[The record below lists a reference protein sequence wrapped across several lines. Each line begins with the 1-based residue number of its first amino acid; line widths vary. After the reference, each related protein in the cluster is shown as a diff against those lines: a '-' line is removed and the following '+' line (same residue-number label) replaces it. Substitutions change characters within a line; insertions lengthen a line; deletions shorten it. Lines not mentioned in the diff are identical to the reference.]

1 VELHQAHQ
9 LHQAQQAHQV
19 HSPVLDLS
27 PQLRYQNLPVLAW
40 PDVEAE
46 IHETCRTLA
55 DHLDR
60 YRQQH
65 DITASVNEEETLLDT
80 VNDLIDQALERPVE
94 FGLNKVVADD
104 IADQPAF
111 RERVARGA
119 MVLASRLYP
128 LSRLLYLEEGIE
140 EIYVYRWDKWVVQG
154 GGSKAQ
160 LAAHGNPFGSD
171 EEWLNFFKEKVITL
185 PGSTGQKM
193 LSQGRPTAEV
203 NVGGLMRLAVLQ
215 APAISGPTNV
225 IATIRIQGAARVR
238 SLDDYV
244 NQGLMPRGVAEF
256 LLACVLGKANIIVSG
271 GTGSGKTTLL
281 RVLAGSIPWDEQLAV
296 LEDSAELHLENDRGD
311 GMPWHPYV
319 QSVSTVEAVLRGE
332 TGITMRDLVK
342 LALRLR
348 PDRILLGEARDAS
361 MADVCLAASTGHDG
375 SMVTLHADDAEE
387 AIRRAAEYVMMS
399 PDFIGSANAEN
410 MALRRVHQAF
420 EVTVHLRQVRGQR
433 RLTGV
438 VVMGDGVGDRRWVYG
453 TMPDGRMVREISLL
467 GDLPP
472 KLTHKLTPYL
482 TEVPPI

>member
-1 VELHQAHQ
+1 MEAR
-9 LHQAQQAHQV
+9 AQQ
-19 HSPVLDLS
+19 PFLDLA
-27 PQLRYQNLPVLAW
+27 PQLQYRGLPTQPW
-40 PDVEAE
+40 PDVEAD
-46 IHETCRTLA
+46 IYETCRTLA

-60 YRQQH
+60 YRQQR
-65 DITASVNEEETLLDT
+65 DITPSVAEEEGLLDT

-94 FGLNKVVADD
+94 FGLNKAVADD
-104 IADQPAF
+104 IADGPTF
-111 RERVARGA
+111 RERVARGT

-140 EIYVYRWDKWVVQG
+140 EIYVYRWDRWVLQG
-154 GGSKAQ
+154 SGNKAE
-160 LAAHGNPFGSD
+160 LAAQGNPFGSD

-203 NVGGLMRLAVLQ
+203 NIGGLMRLAVLQ
-215 APAISGPTNV
+215 PPAISGPTNLV
-225 IATIRIQGAARVR
+225 ATIRIQGAARVR

-244 NQGLMPRGVAEF
+244 NQAAMPRGVAEF
-256 LLACVLGKANIIVSG
+256 LLACVLGKANIMLSG

-332 TGITMRDLVK
+332 QGITMRDLVK

-420 EVTVHLRQVRGQR
+420 DVTVHLRQHRGAR
-433 RLTGV
+433 RLTGIV
-438 VVMGDGVGDRRWVYG
+438 AMGDGVGDRRWVYG
-453 TMPDGRMVREISLL
+453 TPPDGRLVREIALL

-472 KLTHKLTPYL
+472 RLAYKLSPFLS
-482 TEVPPI
+482 EVPPV

>member
-1 VELHQAHQ
+1 MMEA
-9 LHQAQQAHQV
+9 
-19 HSPVLDLS
+19 PVAMVFDLA
-27 PQLRYQNLPVLAW
+27 PQIGYQTLPVIPW
-40 PDVEAE
+40 PDVEAD
-46 IHETCRTLA
+46 IYETCRTLA
-55 DHLDR
+55 DHLER
-60 YRQQH
+60 YRQLH
-65 DITASVNEEETLLDT
+65 DVTPSVTEEEGLLET

-94 FGLNKVVADD
+94 FGLNKAVADD
-104 IADQPAF
+104 IADSQSF
-111 RERVARGA
+111 RDRVARGTQ
-119 MVLASRLYP
+119 VLASRLYP
-128 LSRLLYLEEGIE
+128 FSRLLYLEEGIE

-154 GGSKAQ
+154 SGSKVQ
-160 LAAHGNPFGSD
+160 LSQEGNPFTSD

-185 PGSTGQKM
+185 PGTTGQKM

-203 NVGGLMRLAVLQ
+203 NIGGLMRLALLQ

-225 IATIRIQGAARVR
+225 IATVRIQGAARVR

-256 LLACVLGKANIIVSG
+256 LLACVLTKANMMISG

-281 RVLAGSIPWDEQLAV
+281 RVLAGSVGWDEQLAV

-311 GMPWHPYV
+311 GLPWHPYV
-319 QSVSTVEAVLRGE
+319 QSVNTVEAVLKGE
-332 TGITMRDLVK
+332 QGITMRDLVK

-348 PDRILLGEARDAS
+348 PDRIILGEARDAS

-387 AIRRAAEYVMMS
+387 SIRRAAEYVMMS

-420 EVTVHLRQVRGQR
+420 DVTVHLRQHRGMR

-438 VVMGDGVGDRRWVYG
+438 VAMGDGVGDRRWVYG
-453 TMPDGRMVREISLL
+453 TAPDGRIVREIALL

-472 KLTHKLTPYL
+472 KLSYKLSHL
-482 TEVPPI
+482 LSEVPPV

>member
-1 VELHQAHQ
+1 MSAHAR
-9 LHQAQQAHQV
+9 HV
-19 HSPVLDLS
+19 FDLS
-27 PQLRYQNLPVLAW
+27 PQLQYQNLPVMPW
-40 PDVEAE
+40 PDVDADVY
-46 IHETCRTLA
+46 ETCRTLA

-60 YRQQH
+60 YRQLH
-65 DITASVNEEETLLDT
+65 DVTASVNEEESLLDT
-80 VNDLIDQALERPVE
+80 VNDLIDQAVERPVE
-94 FGLNKVVADD
+94 FGLNKASADD
-104 IADQPAF
+104 MADAPAF
-111 RERVARGA
+111 RERVARGT
-119 MVLASRLYP
+119 MVLGSRLFP

-154 GGSKAQ
+154 SGHKAQ
-160 LAAHGNPFGSD
+160 LAVAGNPFDSD

-203 NVGGLMRLAVLQ
+203 NIGGLMRLALLQ

-244 NQGLMPRGVAEF
+244 NQGAMPRGVAEF
-256 LLACVLGKANIIVSG
+256 LLACVLGKANIMLSG

-281 RVLAGSIPWDEQLAV
+281 RVLAASIPWDEQLAV

-319 QSVSTVEAVLRGE
+319 QSVNTVEAVLRGE
-332 TGITMRDLVK
+332 QGITMRDLVK

-387 AIRRAAEYVMMS
+387 AIRRATEYVMMS

-410 MALRRVHQAF
+410 MAMRRVHQAF
-420 EVTVHLRQVRGQR
+420 DVTMHLRQLRGAR
-433 RLTGV
+433 RLTGIV
-438 VVMGDGVGDRRWVYG
+438 AMGDGVGDRRWVYG
-453 TMPDGRMVREISLL
+453 TTPDGRLVREIGLL

-472 KLTHKLTPYL
+472 KLAHKLSPYL
-482 TEVPPI
+482 MEVPPV

>member
-1 VELHQAHQ
+1 MMEAP
-9 LHQAQQAHQV
+9 V
-19 HSPVLDLS
+19 HRGVLDLA
-27 PQLRYQNLPVLAW
+27 PQLAYQNLPVLPW
-40 PDVEAE
+40 PDVDSD
-46 IHETCRTLA
+46 IYETCRTLA

-60 YRQQH
+60 YRQLH
-65 DITASVNEEETLLDT
+65 DVSASVMEEEALLDT
-80 VNDLIDQALERPVE
+80 VNDLIDQAVERPVE
-94 FGLNKVVADD
+94 FNLNKAVADD
-104 IADQPAF
+104 IADGPGF
-111 RERVARGA
+111 RERVARGT

-154 GGSKAQ
+154 SGSKAQ
-160 LAAHGNPFGSD
+160 LSGQGNPFSSD
-171 EEWLNFFKEKVITL
+171 DEWLNFFKEKVITL

-203 NVGGLMRLAVLQ
+203 NIGGLMRLALLQ

-225 IATIRIQGAARVR
+225 VATIRIQGAARVR

-244 NQGLMPRGVAEF
+244 NQSAMPRGMAEF
-256 LLACVLGKANIIVSG
+256 LLACVLGKANIMLSG

-281 RVLAGSIPWDEQLAV
+281 RVLAASIPWDEQLAV

-311 GMPWHPYV
+311 GLPWHPYV
-319 QSVSTVEAVLRGE
+319 QSVNTVEAVLKGE
-332 TGITMRDLVK
+332 QGITMRDLVK

-420 EVTVHLRQVRGQR
+420 DVTVHLRQVRGAR
-433 RLTGV
+433 RLTGIV
-438 VVMGDGVGDRRWVYG
+438 AMGDGVGDRRWVYG
-453 TMPDGRMVREISLL
+453 TTPDGRLVREIALL

-472 KLTHKLTPYL
+472 KLAYKLSHYL
-482 TEVPPI
+482 SEVPPI

>member
-1 VELHQAHQ
+1 VEAH
-9 LHQAQQAHQV
+9 V
-19 HSPVLDLS
+19 HPPYLDLA
-27 PQLRYQNLPVLAW
+27 PQFQYHHLPTLPW
-40 PDVEAE
+40 PDVEGE
-46 IHETCRTLA
+46 IYETCRTLA
-55 DHLDR
+55 DHLER

-65 DITASVNEEETLLDT
+65 DITPSVAEEEGLLDT

-94 FGLNKVVADD
+94 FGLNKAVADD
-104 IADQPAF
+104 ITDDPAF
-111 RERVARGA
+111 RERVARGTT
-119 MVLASRLYP
+119 VLASRLYP

-154 GGSKAQ
+154 SGSKAQ
-160 LAAHGNPFGSD
+160 LAGQGNPFSTD

-203 NVGGLMRLAVLQ
+203 NIGGLMRLAVLQ
-215 APAISGPTNV
+215 APAISGPTNL

-244 NQGLMPRGVAEF
+244 NQLTMPRGIAEF
-256 LLACVLGKANIIVSG
+256 MLACVLGKANIMLSG

-311 GMPWHPYV
+311 GLPWHPYV
-319 QSVSTVEAVLRGE
+319 QSVSTVEAVLRGDH
-332 TGITMRDLVK
+332 GITMRDLVK

-420 EVTVHLRQVRGQR
+420 DVTVHLRQFRGAR
-433 RLTGV
+433 RLTGIV
-438 VVMGDGVGDRRWVYG
+438 AMGDAVGDRRWVYG
-453 TMPDGRMVREISLL
+453 TVPDGRLVREISLL

-472 KLTHKLTPYL
+472 RLAHKLSPFL
-482 TEVPPI
+482 REVPPI

>member
-1 VELHQAHQ
+1 METHANHRAVFDLAP
-9 LHQAQQAHQV
+9 QQG
-19 HSPVLDLS
+19 
-27 PQLRYQNLPVLAW
+27 YQNLPVLPW
-40 PDVEAE
+40 PDVDAD

-55 DHLDR
+55 DHLER
-60 YRQQH
+60 YRQLH
-65 DITASVNEEETLLDT
+65 DVTPSVTEEEGLLDT
-80 VNDLIDQALERPVE
+80 VNDLIEQAVERPVE
-94 FGLNKVVADD
+94 FGLNKAVADD
-104 IADQPAF
+104 MADGPGF
-111 RERVARGA
+111 RERVARGT

-154 GGSKAQ
+154 SGSKAQ
-160 LAAHGNPFGSD
+160 LAPAGNPFSSD

-203 NVGGLMRLAVLQ
+203 NIGGLMRLALLQ
-215 APAISGPTNV
+215 PPAISGPTNL

-238 SLDDYV
+238 SLEDYV
-244 NQGLMPRGVAEF
+244 NQGAMPRGMAEF
-256 LLACVLGKANIIVSG
+256 LLACVLGKANIMLSG

-281 RVLAGSIPWDEQLAV
+281 RVLAASIPWDEQLAV

-311 GMPWHPYV
+311 GLPWHPYV
-319 QSVSTVEAVLRGE
+319 QSVNTVEAVLRGE
-332 TGITMRDLVK
+332 QGITMRDLVK

-387 AIRRAAEYVMMS
+387 AIRRASEYVMMS

-410 MALRRVHQAF
+410 MAQRRVHQAF
-420 EVTVHLRQVRGQR
+420 DVTVHLRQIRGTR
-433 RLTGV
+433 RMTGIV
-438 VVMGDGVGDRRWVYG
+438 AMGDGVGDRRWVYG
-453 TMPDGRMVREISLL
+453 TTPDGRLVREIALL

-472 KLTHKLTPYL
+472 KLAYKLSPYL
-482 TEVPPI
+482 SEVPPL

>member
-1 VELHQAHQ
+1 MEAYVQRGTM
-9 LHQAQQAHQV
+9 
-19 HSPVLDLS
+19 DLA
-27 PQLRYQNLPVLAW
+27 PQLTYQNLSVIPW
-40 PDVEAE
+40 PDVDGDVY
-46 IHETCRTLA
+46 ETCRTLA

-60 YRQQH
+60 YRQLH
-65 DITASVNEEETLLDT
+65 DVTPSVMEEESLPDT
-80 VNDLIDQALERPVE
+80 VNDLIDQAVDRPVE
-94 FGLNKVVADD
+94 FGLNKAVADD
-104 IADQPAF
+104 IVESPAV
-111 RERVARGA
+111 RDRVARGTR
-119 MVLASRLYP
+119 VLASRLYP

-154 GGSKAQ
+154 SGSKAQ
-160 LAAHGNPFGSD
+160 LAGQGNPFTSD

-203 NVGGLMRLAVLQ
+203 NIGGLMRLALLQ

-244 NQGLMPRGVAEF
+244 NQGAMPRGLAEF
-256 LLACVLGKANIIVSG
+256 LLACVLGKANIMLSG

-281 RVLAGSIPWDEQLAV
+281 RVLAASIPWDEQLAV

-311 GMPWHPYV
+311 GLAWHPYV
-319 QSVSTVEAVLRGE
+319 QSVNTVEAVLRGE
-332 TGITMRDLVK
+332 PGITMRDLVK

-420 EVTVHLRQVRGQR
+420 DVTVHLRQFRGTR

-438 VVMGDGVGDRRWVYG
+438 VAMGDGVGDRRWVYG
-453 TMPDGRMVREISLL
+453 TTPDGRL
-467 GDLPP
+467 
-472 KLTHKLTPYL
+472 
-482 TEVPPI
+482 

>member
-1 VELHQAHQ
+1 MEAPIATLF
-9 LHQAQQAHQV
+9 
-19 HSPVLDLS
+19 DLA
-27 PQLRYQNLPVLAW
+27 PQLGYTTLPSLPW
-40 PDVEAE
+40 PDVDPD
-46 IHETCRTLA
+46 IQETCRTLA

-60 YRQQH
+60 YRQLH
-65 DITASVNEEETLLDT
+65 DVTPSVVEEEGLFET
-80 VNDLIDQALERPVE
+80 VADLIDQALEKPVE
-94 FGLNKVVADD
+94 FGLNKAIADD
-104 IADQPAF
+104 IADSAPF
-111 RERVARGA
+111 RERVIRGTV
-119 MVLASRLYP
+119 VLASRLYP
-128 LSRLLYLEEGIE
+128 LSRLLYLEDGIE

-154 GGSKAQ
+154 SGSKAQ
-160 LAAHGNPFGSD
+160 LSMEGNPFSSD
-171 EEWLNFFKEKVITL
+171 DDWLNFFKEKVITL

-203 NVGGLMRLAVLQ
+203 NIGGLMRLALLQ

-244 NQGLMPRGVAEF
+244 NQGVMSRGIAEF
-256 LLACVLGKANIIVSG
+256 LLACVLAKANIMVSG

-281 RVLAGSIPWDEQLAV
+281 RVLAGSIPWNEQLAV

-311 GMPWHPYV
+311 GLPWHPYV
-319 QSVSTVEAVLRGE
+319 QSVNTVEAVLKGE
-332 TGITMRDLVK
+332 QGITMRDLVK

-387 AIRRAAEYVMMS
+387 SIRRAAEYVMMS

-420 EVTVHLRQVRGQR
+420 DLTVHLRQVRGTR
-433 RLTGV
+433 RLSGV
-438 VVMGDGVGDRRWVYG
+438 VAMGDAVGDRRWVYG
-453 TMPDGRMVREISLL
+453 TAPDGTMAREISLL

-472 KLTHKLTPYL
+472 KLAYKVSHLL
-482 TEVPPI
+482 SEVPPL

>member
-1 VELHQAHQ
+1 LEAH
-9 LHQAQQAHQV
+9 V
-19 HSPVLDLS
+19 HRGIMDLA
-27 PQLRYQNLPVLAW
+27 PQLRYQNLPVMAW
-40 PDVEAE
+40 PDVDGD
-46 IHETCRTLA
+46 IYETCRTLA

-60 YRQQH
+60 YRQLH
-65 DITASVNEEETLLDT
+65 DVTPSVMEEESLLDT
-80 VNDLIDQALERPVE
+80 VNDLIDQAVDRPVE
-94 FGLNKVVADD
+94 FGLNKAVADD
-104 IADQPAF
+104 IVESPAV
-111 RERVARGA
+111 RERIAKGTR
-119 MVLASRLYP
+119 VLASRLFP

-140 EIYVYRWDKWVVQG
+140 EIYVYRWDRWVVQG
-154 GGSKAQ
+154 SGSKIQ
-160 LAAHGNPFGSD
+160 LADQGNPFASD

-185 PGSTGQKM
+185 PGTTGQKM

-203 NVGGLMRLAVLQ
+203 NIGGLMRLALLQ

-244 NQGLMPRGVAEF
+244 NQGAMPRGMAEF
-256 LLACVLGKANIIVSG
+256 LLACVLAKANIMLSG

-281 RVLAGSIPWDEQLAV
+281 RVLAGTIPWDEQLAV

-311 GMPWHPYV
+311 GLPWHPYV
-319 QSVSTVEAVLRGE
+319 QSVNTVEAVLRGE
-332 TGITMRDLVK
+332 HGITMRDLVK

-420 EVTVHLRQVRGQR
+420 DVTVHLRQIRGSR
-433 RLTGV
+433 RLTGIV
-438 VVMGDGVGDRRWVYG
+438 AMGEGVGDRRWVYG
-453 TMPDGRMVREISLL
+453 TTPDGRLVREISLL

-472 KLTHKLTPYL
+472 KLAHKLSLYL
-482 TEVPPI
+482 SEVPPI

>member
-1 VELHQAHQ
+1 MSLEARYT
-9 LHQAQQAHQV
+9 
-19 HSPVLDLS
+19 PGLDLAPHLS
-27 PQLRYQNLPVLAW
+27 YRTLPVMAW
-40 PDVEAE
+40 PDVDPD
-46 IHETCRTLA
+46 IMETCRTLTE
-55 DHLDR
+55 HLER
-60 YRQQH
+60 YRHLH
-65 DITASVNEEETLLDT
+65 DITPSVAEEEALLST
-80 VNDLIDQALERPVE
+80 VGDLIDQAVEKPVD
-94 FGLNKVVADD
+94 FGLNKSVADD
-104 IADQPAF
+104 IADVPAY
-111 RERVARGA
+111 RDRVARGT

-140 EIYVYRWDKWVVQG
+140 EIHVYRWDRWVVQG
-154 GGSKAQ
+154 GGNKVQ
-160 LAAHGNPFGSD
+160 LSVEGNPFRND

-203 NVGGLMRLAVLQ
+203 NVGGLMRVAVLQ
-215 APAISGPTNV
+215 APAISGPTNL
-225 IATIRIQGAARVR
+225 IATIRIQGAARVK

-244 NQGLMPRGVAEF
+244 AQGTMPRGIAEF
-256 LLACVLGKANIIVSG
+256 MLACVLGKANIMVSG

-281 RVLAGSIPWDEQLAV
+281 RVLCGAVSWEEQLAV

-319 QSVSTVEAVLRGE
+319 QSVNTVEAVLKGE
-332 TGITMRDLVK
+332 AGITMRDLVK

-348 PDRILLGEARDAS
+348 PERIILGEARDAS

-420 EVTVHLRQVRGQR
+420 DITVHLREHRGTR

-438 VVMGDGVGDRRWVYG
+438 VALGDHAGDRRWVYS
-453 TMPDGRMVREISLL
+453 TTPDGRLIRETALL

-472 KLTHKLTPYL
+472 NLRYKLAPFLS
-482 TEVPPI
+482 EVPAV

>member
-1 VELHQAHQ
+1 VVEAHI
-9 LHQAQQAHQV
+9 HRG
-19 HSPVLDLS
+19 VLDLT
-27 PQLRYQNLPVLAW
+27 PQVGYQNLPVLPW
-40 PDVEAE
+40 PDVEPD
-46 IHETCRTLA
+46 IYETCRTLA

-60 YRQQH
+60 YRQLH
-65 DITASVNEEETLLDT
+65 DVSPSVMEEEALLDT
-80 VNDLIDQALERPVE
+80 TNDLIDQAVERPVE
-94 FGLNKVVADD
+94 FGLNKAVADD
-104 IADQPAF
+104 IADGPSF
-111 RERVARGA
+111 RERVARGT
-119 MVLASRLYP
+119 MVLASRLFP

-140 EIYVYRWDKWVVQG
+140 EIYVYKWDKWVVQG
-154 GGSKAQ
+154 SGSKAQ
-160 LAAHGNPFGSD
+160 LATQGNPFASD

-185 PGSTGQKM
+185 PGTTGQKM

-203 NVGGLMRLAVLQ
+203 NIGGLMRLALLQ
-215 APAISGPTNV
+215 APAISGPTNL

-244 NQGLMPRGVAEF
+244 NQNAMPRGMAEF
-256 LLACVLGKANIIVSG
+256 LIACVLGKANIMLSG
-271 GTGSGKTTLL
+271 GTGSGKTTML
-281 RVLAGSIPWDEQLAV
+281 RVLAGSVPWDEQLAV

-311 GMPWHPYV
+311 GLPWHPYV
-319 QSVSTVEAVLRGE
+319 QSVNTVEAVLKGE
-332 TGITMRDLVK
+332 QGITMRDLVK

-420 EVTVHLRQVRGQR
+420 DVTVHLRQVRGAR
-433 RLTGV
+433 RLTGIV
-438 VVMGDGVGDRRWVYG
+438 AMGDGVGDRRWVYG
-453 TMPDGRMVREISLL
+453 TTPDGRLVREIALL

-472 KLTHKLTPYL
+472 KLAYKLSAFL

>member
-1 VELHQAHQ
+1 MEARV
-9 LHQAQQAHQV
+9 
-19 HSPVLDLS
+19 PRTTLDLS
-27 PQLRYQNLPVLAW
+27 PQLKYQDLPVLPW
-40 PDVEAE
+40 PDVDGDL
-46 IHETCRTLA
+46 HETCRTLA
-55 DHLDR
+55 DHLER
-60 YRQQH
+60 YRQLH
-65 DITASVNEEETLLDT
+65 DVTPSVMEEEGLLDT
-80 VNDLIDQALERPVE
+80 VSDLIDQAVERPVE
-94 FGLNKVVADD
+94 FGLNKAVADD
-104 IADQPAF
+104 IVETPSF
-111 RERVARGA
+111 RERLTRGT

-154 GGSKAQ
+154 SGSKA
-160 LAAHGNPFGSD
+160 LLMTRGNPFGSD

-203 NVGGLMRLAVLQ
+203 NIGGLMRLALLQ
-215 APAISGPTNV
+215 APAISGPTNL

-244 NQGLMPRGVAEF
+244 SQGAMPRGMAEF
-256 LLACVLGKANIIVSG
+256 LLACVLGKANIMLSG

-281 RVLAGSIPWDEQLAV
+281 RVLAGTIPWDEQLAV

-311 GMPWHPYV
+311 GLPWHPYV
-319 QSVSTVEAVLRGE
+319 QSVNTVEAVLRGE
-332 TGITMRDLVK
+332 QGITMRDLVK
-342 LALRLR
+342 LAMRLR

-399 PDFIGSANAEN
+399 PDFVGSANAEN
-410 MALRRVHQAF
+410 MALRRIHQAF
-420 EVTVHLRQVRGQR
+420 DVTLHLRQVRGVR

-438 VVMGDGVGDRRWVYG
+438 VAMGDGVGDRRWVYG
-453 TMPDGRMVREISLL
+453 TAPDGRLTREITLL

-472 KLTHKLTPYL
+472 RLAYKLSPYL
-482 TEVPPI
+482 PEVPPI

>member
-1 VELHQAHQ
+1 MQM
-9 LHQAQQAHQV
+9 
-19 HSPVLDLS
+19 PVPSVFDLA
-27 PQLRYQNLPVLAW
+27 PQLRYETLPVIPW
-40 PDVEAE
+40 PDVDGD

-60 YRQQH
+60 YRQLH
-65 DITASVNEEETLLDT
+65 DVTPSVMEEEGLPET

-94 FGLNKVVADD
+94 FGLNKAVADD
-104 IADQPAF
+104 IADSPSF
-111 RERVARGA
+111 RARVARGTL
-119 MVLASRLYP
+119 VLASRLYP

-140 EIYVYRWDKWVVQG
+140 EIYLYRWDRWVVQG

-160 LAAHGNPFGSD
+160 LSVEGNPFSND
-171 EEWLNFFKEKVITL
+171 EEWLNFFKEKIVTL

-203 NVGGLMRLAVLQ
+203 NIGGLMRLALLQ

-225 IATIRIQGAARVR
+225 IATVRIQGAARVR

-244 NQGLMPRGVAEF
+244 NQATMPRGVAEF
-256 LLACVLGKANIIVSG
+256 LLACVLAKANIMVSG

-311 GMPWHPYV
+311 GLPWHPYV
-319 QSVSTVEAVLRGE
+319 QSVNTVEAVLRGE
-332 TGITMRDLVK
+332 QGITMRDLVK

-348 PDRILLGEARDAS
+348 PDRIILGEARDAS

-387 AIRRAAEYVMMS
+387 SIRRAAEYVMMA

-420 EVTVHLRQVRGQR
+420 DVTVHLRQVRASR

-438 VVMGDGVGDRRWVYG
+438 VALGDGVGDRRWVYG
-453 TMPDGRMVREISLL
+453 SAPDGRIIREIALL

-472 KLTHKLTPYL
+472 KLAHKLAHL
-482 TEVPPI
+482 LREVPPV